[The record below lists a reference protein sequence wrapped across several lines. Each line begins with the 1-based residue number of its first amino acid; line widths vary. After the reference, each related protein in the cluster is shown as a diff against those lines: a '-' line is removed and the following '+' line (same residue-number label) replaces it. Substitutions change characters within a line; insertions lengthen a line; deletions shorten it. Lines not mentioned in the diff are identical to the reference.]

1 MSLSLPP
8 PTIIDNFKP
17 FISVI
22 LLVVD
27 FGIIISV
34 GFILTINRPERL
46 PLLLQLKIKLFQA
59 RFENNKNISCH
70 FTKAAAG
77 RKNVLSIQK

>member
-1 MSLSLPP
+1 MSLSLPLA
-8 PTIIDNFKP
+8 TIIDNFKP

-22 LLVVD
+22 LLVAD

-46 PLLLQLKIKLFQA
+46 PLLL
-59 RFENNKNISCH
+59 
-70 FTKAAAG
+70 
-77 RKNVLSIQK
+77 